1 MSARLCWYRG
11 EMTGQ
16 RSHQVA
22 RCDLVSQC
30 QIKTTATKYVVLFR
44 TLIHFVLA
52 VFGGLT
58 CPSNLK
64 PARVRDCK

>member
-1 MSARLCWYRG
+1 
-11 EMTGQ
+11 
-16 RSHQVA
+16 VA

-52 VFGGLT
+52 VLEGLT